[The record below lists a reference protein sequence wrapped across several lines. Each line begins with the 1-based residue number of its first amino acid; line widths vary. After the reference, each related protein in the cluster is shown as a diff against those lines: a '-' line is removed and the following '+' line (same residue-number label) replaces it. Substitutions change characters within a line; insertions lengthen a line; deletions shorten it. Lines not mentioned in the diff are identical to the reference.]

1 MTGSHSAR
9 DGRRNGDNAA
19 RGRRRRRRSK
29 ARIAG
34 VTAASFVVLLA
45 AGAGWL
51 YYRLD
56 GNITTFGA
64 DGVSRDRPTAHT
76 GGSNVLVIGSDSR
89 SGKNSELGG
98 GEGDVGR
105 SDTAF
110 LLHIYGDRKHAL
122 AVSIPRDA
130 LVDIPP
136 CRLPDGSWTQPRS
149 NTMFNSA
156 FTVGETAQGN
166 PACTQ
171 NTVEKLTGVRVD
183 HTVVVDFNGFA
194 KMTEAVGGVPVCVP
208 QDVYQGDLNPNR
220 GSRGERI
227 FTKGPQTVE
236 GRKALDYVRLRHGIG
251 DGSDIGRIKR
261 QQAFVSGLI
270 RKIKE
275 QGVNPTTLLPLA
287 NAATESL
294 TVDPELGSAQKLLS
308 FAMSLKDIDLHNTAF
323 VTVPWRYQG
332 ARVAIVHPAADSL
345 WASLRA
351 DRTLDGKDAAGASGP
366 KKNDEPT
373 APASEGPVSGAG
385 IDVTVLNGTHAT
397 GLGSR
402 VADTLRSSGFTV
414 VATTT
419 APTQDHTTTLISY
432 GPGQEQQARTTA
444 RLFPGAELH
453 EGSAPGIAVTLGS
466 SYSEQPAPGA
476 TASSPSADGTVP
488 SEVSDDARTAD
499 DDACAKLSY
508 G

>member
-34 VTAASFVVLLA
+34 VTTASFLVLVA

-51 YYRLD
+51 YHRLD

-64 DGVSRDRPTAHT
+64 DGVSRDRPAPNT

-122 AVSIPRDA
+122 AVSVPRDA

-136 CRLPDGSWTQPRS
+136 CRLPDGSWTQPRT

-156 FTVGETAQGN
+156 FTVGETAEGN

-171 NTVEKLTGVRVD
+171 NTVEKLTGLRVD

-208 QDVYQGDLNPNR
+208 QDLYQGDLNPNLGHR
-220 GSRGERI
+220 GKRI
-227 FTKGPQTVE
+227 FTKGQQTVE
-236 GRKALDYVRLRHGIG
+236 GHKALDYVRLRHGIG

-287 NAATESL
+287 TAATESL

-308 FAMSLKDIDLHNTAF
+308 FAMGLKDIDLHNTAF

-332 ARVAIVHPAADSL
+332 ARVAIVHPAADTL
-345 WASLRA
+345 WAALRA
-351 DRTLDGKDAAGASGP
+351 DRTLDGKDAAGEGGAKKKQDESASQ
-366 KKNDEPT
+366 E
-373 APASEGPVSGAG
+373 PVSGAG
-385 IDVTVLNGTHAT
+385 IDVTVLNGTHT
-397 GLGSR
+397 PGLGSR

-414 VATTT
+414 ASATT
-419 APTQDHTTTLISY
+419 APSQEHATTEISY
-432 GPGQEQQARTTA
+432 GPGQEEKARTTA

-453 EGSAPGIAVTLGS
+453 EGTAPGITVTVGS
-466 SYSEQPAPGA
+466 SYSEPSPGS
-476 TASSPSADGTVP
+476 TASAPPADGKVP
-488 SEVSDDARTAD
+488 TEVSDDARTAD